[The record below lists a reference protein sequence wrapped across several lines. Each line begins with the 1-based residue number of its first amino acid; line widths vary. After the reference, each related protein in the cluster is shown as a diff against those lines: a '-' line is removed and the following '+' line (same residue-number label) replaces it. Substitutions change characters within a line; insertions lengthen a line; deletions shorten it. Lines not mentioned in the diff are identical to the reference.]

1 MNHSRMIATLF
12 QNLFY
17 PVLFAEVLF
26 LDKLDLQAI
35 FFGNALSVISK
46 LVAQRFGKT
55 RIIKYTNIISI
66 QKRCHA
72 LGITEYGKCSLDNNS
87 IEEREYSP
95 NFLGIS
101 FCQ

>member
-1 MNHSRMIATLF
+1 MNQTGMMATLF
-12 QNLFY
+12 RDLFY
-17 PVLFAEVLF
+17 PLFFTEVLF
-26 LDKLDLQAI
+26 LDKLDLNAI
-35 FFGNALSVISK
+35 FFGNLLGVLSK

-55 RIIKYTNIISI
+55 RIIKYTNIICI
-66 QKRCHA
+66 QKRCHS
-72 LGITEYGKCSLDNNS
+72 LGITEYWKRSLDDNS